1 MWKKSEGEKAKSQ
14 SQDCCVTFNPPPPKK
29 KTSFRQEIVE
39 WIPEGK
45 SSCSAQAD
53 QDEGKWKALTLAFH
67 WFCGP
72 QQQVMKQMM
81 VMQGSKK
88 FLSSCLGQVDFF
100 PGKKLLKFTCPAG
113 KGLSKSSCN

>member
-14 SQDCCVTFNPPPPKK
+14 SQDCCVTFNPPPQK

-53 QDEGKWKALTLAFH
+53 QDEGKWKALTLAFR

-88 FLSSCLGQVDFF
+88 FLSSCLGQVDFL
-100 PGKKLLKFTCPAG
+100 PGQQTVEIHLPSG
-113 KGLSKSSCN
+113 QGSK